1 MKNYITVVGLEVHA
15 ELKTKTKAFCSCST
29 EFGAEP
35 NTHVCPVCLGMPGAL
50 PVLNKKVVEYAIL
63 AGLALNCDIQKFN
76 KFDRKN
82 YFYPDLAKNYQ
93 ISQWDQPICLNGHI
107 DIQVDGEK
115 KRIGITRIHMEED
128 AGKLV
133 HSGLTISTSDFSAV
147 DYNRAGVPLIEI
159 VSEPDMRSAQ
169 EARAYMEQLK
179 AILEY
184 TDVCD
189 CKMQEGSLRCDA
201 NISVMPEGATEFGT
215 RAEIKNLN
223 SFRALERAIEYETE
237 RQIEILEDGG
247 HVVQETRTWDDVNG
261 VTLSMRSKE
270 EAHDYRYFP
279 EPDIPPV
286 LISDEDIQSIKDSM
300 PEMPQERFARYTKE
314 YGLPADDANLIISSK
329 EFSDFYDEAVAI
341 NPDYKQISNLMLVE
355 VNRQLNDSQLT
366 ISDVKYSPADLAELV
381 KMSSDGVVSKNAA
394 KDILK
399 IMFDK
404 GGKPQDIA
412 KENGFIMDNDASGI
426 EEIVNQV
433 IAENADSVESFK
445 SGNQKVFGF
454 LMGQVIRLAGKG
466 ANPKMAKD
474 LLTEKLK

>member
-1 MKNYITVVGLEVHA
+1 M
-15 ELKTKTKAFCSCST
+15 
-29 EFGAEP
+29 
-35 NTHVCPVCLGMPGAL
+35 
-50 PVLNKKVVEYAIL
+50 
-63 AGLALNCDIQKFN
+63 
-76 KFDRKN
+76 
-82 YFYPDLAKNYQ
+82 
-93 ISQWDQPICLNGHI
+93 
-107 DIQVDGEK
+107 
-115 KRIGITRIHMEED
+115 
-128 AGKLV
+128 
-133 HSGLTISTSDFSAV
+133 
-147 DYNRAGVPLIEI
+147 
-159 VSEPDMRSAQ
+159 
-169 EARAYMEQLK
+169 
-179 AILEY
+179 
-184 TDVCD
+184 
-189 CKMQEGSLRCDA
+189 
-201 NISVMPEGATEFGT
+201 
-215 RAEIKNLN
+215 
-223 SFRALERAIEYETE
+223 
-237 RQIEILEDGG
+237 
-247 HVVQETRTWDDVNG
+247 
-261 VTLSMRSKE
+261 
-270 EAHDYRYFP
+270 
-279 EPDIPPV
+279 

-381 KMSSDGVVSKNAA
+381 KMSSGGVVSKNAA

-412 KENGFIMDNDASGI
+412 KENGFIMDNDASGL